1 MFAKCCIFAVSTYS
15 LIVFMDK
22 NNIVSV
28 FDCGSFAVAAF
39 YAFVANHVSDNFT
52 LLVVAYLL
60 LIVVGIIG
68 LLTVKIV
75 KIRRTRFRALS
86 VGWYMLLTLY
96 GAVRL
101 YFHYIL

>member
-1 MFAKCCIFAVSTYS
+1 
-15 LIVFMDK
+15 MDRNK
-22 NNIVSV
+22 IVSV
-28 FDCGSFAVAAF
+28 FDCGSFAVAAFYAFVANAAF

-68 LLTVKIV
+68 LLTVKI
-75 KIRRTRFRALS
+75 RRTRFRALS

-101 YFHYIL
+101 YLHYIL

>member
-68 LLTVKIV
+68 LLTVKI
-75 KIRRTRFRALS
+75 RRTRFRALS

-101 YFHYIL
+101 YLHYIL

>member
-1 MFAKCCIFAVSTYS
+1 MLAECCIFAVGTHLS
-15 LIVFMDK
+15 IVFMDRNK
-22 NNIVSV
+22 IVSV

-68 LLTVKIV
+68 LLTVKI
-75 KIRRTRFRALS
+75 RRTRFRALS

-101 YFHYIL
+101 YLHYIL